1 MSAQRRI
8 GFRRLILLGALALS
22 LQSFWLLS
30 AQFTRSTLD
39 RLPTDATAATAAAQ
53 QRDRAAQAA
62 SLGSVRGDLWAFD
75 AYTYA
80 NLLFG
85 ENTPR
90 AGADLVRDLTKARA
104 ALDHALRY
112 APHQS
117 SAWLFLA
124 GLAARYPSLGPSAK
138 EALKMSFF
146 TGPSEQELLP
156 LRLRIAAEAD
166 SLSDDEIQPLVRRDL
181 RLLLAQRQDM
191 AIAEAYD
198 AASPVGKRV
207 IEKVVGESNPSLAR
221 SLPGRL
227 KKPPLP
233 D

>member
-1 MSAQRRI
+1 MNAPRRV
-8 GFRRLILLGALALS
+8 GFRLLILFGAIALF

-30 AQFTRSTLD
+30 AQFARSPLD
-39 RLPTDATAATAAAQ
+39 RLPTDVTAAIGAAEL
-53 QRDRAAQAA
+53 RDRAASAA
-62 SLGSVRGDLWAFD
+62 SLGTLRGNLWAYD

-80 NLLFG
+80 TLLFR
-85 ENTPR
+85 ETTPR
-90 AGADLVRDLTKARA
+90 AGADLVRDLTEARA
-104 ALDHALRY
+104 ALDHALEY

-146 TGPSEQELLP
+146 TGPSEQDLMP
-156 LRLRIAAEAD
+156 LRLRIAAETD
-166 SLSDDEIQPLVRRDL
+166 SFSDDEIQPLVRRDL
-181 RLLLAQRQDM
+181 RLLHAQRQDM
-191 AIAEAYD
+191 AIADAYD
-198 AASPVGKRV
+198 AASPAGKRL
-207 IEKVVGESNPSLAR
+207 IEEAVGELNPSLAK